1 MLNVQK
7 DRLKIY
13 TTILLMKTL
22 VNNFQL
28 FDLFETFNR
37 ERHYIRL
44 NFKCISGCSSMMD
57 KDVKNIKSVI
67 RTAIQL

>member
-7 DRLKIY
+7 DKLKIY

-28 FDLFETFNR
+28 FDLVETLDR

-44 NFKCISGCSSMMD
+44 NFKCSSGFISMMD
-57 KDVKNIKSVI
+57 KDVKNTKSVI
-67 RTAIQL
+67 RSAIQL